1 MAGKTKS
8 QKKKA
13 LDMRS
18 KMYLVLALCSVMLL
32 VSVGISLVLIGGIDL
47 DGADAQSVSTVDSAS
62 MVVESGYN
70 KEENTIDTQAYT
82 STILEQ
88 SADAGDSYVDET
100 LFLGDSNTARMYR
113 MFDYCSYDNAIGS
126 VGMTAK
132 SLVTFACVQ
141 VSTSSGYIT
150 MPQAVAKLQPRRVIL
165 TFGTNDLNPGYK
177 AADFV
182 KNYRT
187 GIEAIVTAY
196 PSVDII
202 VNAIPPI
209 GQQHSNQSLTQTQV
223 DEYNKALVEM
233 CQEKGWKFLNS
244 AEVLKDSVTGY
255 AKSGYVETSDGIH
268 LTRTAMD
275 ALFNYIRTHSYITE
289 DDRPA
294 LTTIPKHTGDKDAVV
309 YTVPVVS
316 SSSTATATATPEPT
330 EEPAGSESTS
340 DSYVETTPT
349 PTPEVTATPSP
360 TPEPTATPSP
370 TPEPTT
376 EPTPAPTPEP
386 TAAPTPEPTAEP
398 TPTPPENTSDADV
411 PAGNDGTQPT

>member
-1 MAGKTKS
+1 MAGKTKQS
-8 QKKKA
+8 EPKMR
-13 LDMRS
+13 LDLRA
-18 KMYLVLALCSVMLL
+18 KMYIVLVICSLMLL
-32 VSVGISLVLIGGIDL
+32 ASVGVAFFLVGGF
-47 DGADAQSVSTVDSAS
+47 GSSEDAASDSAVEPES
-62 MVVESGYN
+62 IITESGYN
-70 KEENTIDTQAYT
+70 KEENTIDTTAY
-82 STILEQ
+82 SATILPE
-88 SADAGDSYVDET
+88 SSDAGQTYVDET

-113 MFDYCSYDNAIGS
+113 MFDFCTYDNAIGS
-126 VGMTAK
+126 VGMSAK
-132 SLVTFACVQ
+132 SLATYACVELNN
-141 VSTSSGYIT
+141 SGSYVT
-150 MPQAVAKLQPRRVIL
+150 MAKAVAGMQPKRVII
-165 TFGTNDLNPGYK
+165 TFGTNDLSPSYK

-182 KNYRT
+182 KNYQT
-187 GIEAIVTAY
+187 GIESIVEAY
-196 PSVDII
+196 PSVDILI
-202 VNAIPPI
+202 NAIPPL

-233 CQEKGWKFLNS
+233 CQKKGWKFLNS

-330 EEPAGSESTS
+330 EEPADSESTG
-340 DSYVETTPT
+340 DGYAEATPT

-360 TPEPTATPSP
+360 TPEVTP
-370 TPEPTT
+370 TPPEST
-376 EPTPAPTPEP
+376 EPTPTPPESTEPPPTPPESTEP
-386 TAAPTPEPTAEP
+386 P
-398 TPTPPENTSDADV
+398 PTPPENTSDADV

>member
-1 MAGKTKS
+1 
-8 QKKKA
+8 
-13 LDMRS
+13 
-18 KMYLVLALCSVMLL
+18 
-32 VSVGISLVLIGGIDL
+32 
-47 DGADAQSVSTVDSAS
+47 
-62 MVVESGYN
+62 
-70 KEENTIDTQAYT
+70 
-82 STILEQ
+82 
-88 SADAGDSYVDET
+88 
-100 LFLGDSNTARMYR
+100 MYR

-132 SLVTFACVQ
+132 SLATFACVQ

-182 KNYRT
+182 KNYQT

-309 YTVPVVS
+309 YTVPVVVP
-316 SSSTATATATPEPT
+316 AETATPEPEAT
-330 EEPAGSESTS
+330 ETPASSEA
-340 DSYVETTPT
+340 EAEATPE
-349 PTPEVTATPSP
+349 PEVTA

-376 EPTPAPTPEP
+376 EPTPTPPEP
-386 TAAPTPEPTAEP
+386 TTEPTPTPPEPTAEP

>member
-47 DGADAQSVSTVDSAS
+47 GGADAQSVSTVDSAS

-88 SADAGDSYVDET
+88 TSDAGDSYVDET

-182 KNYRT
+182 KNYQT

-233 CQEKGWKFLNS
+233 CQEKDWKFLNS

-330 EEPAGSESTS
+330 EEPADSESTS

-360 TPEPTATPSP
+360 TPEVTP
-370 TPEPTT
+370 TPPEST
-376 EPTPAPTPEP
+376 EPTPTPPESTEPTP
-386 TAAPTPEPTAEP
+386 TPPESTEP